1 MKAEFMPGDIA
12 AVRKYP
18 FLPPSRHVGWLPYVW
33 LIYLMNFVIEPAFG
47 HASALEWV
55 LTGLGVLAFLPLYFL
70 GYWICGHRSAW
81 LASGMWLLGALFAHW
96 NPAASCFVIYAAAC
110 VHDVGEPKVAWR
122 WIGAFFGLTALQSWV
137 MHLSPYYWTVAL
149 CFTPLVGAVMI
160 DLHRKRKMDCRLELA
175 QDEIDRLAR
184 IAERERI
191 ARDLHDL
198 LGHTLSVIVLKSEL
212 ASKLAETDPPRAA
225 QEIRDVERISREAL
239 TEVRAAVRG
248 YHSVG
253 LDAEL
258 EHAREALTAA
268 GIEFDSKVEPVTVS
282 ASQESVLALAIRE
295 AVTNVVRHAGAKSC
309 QLALRC
315 RYFGCELEIA
325 DDGRGGSDPDGFG
338 LSGMRER
345 VETLGGTLERDGS
358 EGMRLIL
365 RLPVPGANRNAASGP
380 AVSGMP
386 ATGTQASET
395 HR

>member
-1 MKAEFMPGDIA
+1 MKAEFMRGDIA

-18 FLPPSRHVGWLPYVW
+18 FLPPNRHLGWLPYVW
-33 LIYLMNFVIEPAFG
+33 LIYIGYFLVEPSFN

-55 LTGLGVLAFLPLYFL
+55 LTGLAVAVFLPLYFL
-70 GYWICGHRSAW
+70 AHWTDGPRSVWIA
-81 LASGMWLLGALFAHW
+81 AAMWLIGALFAPW
-96 NPAASCFVIYAAAC
+96 NPAACAFPIYAAAV
-110 VHDVGEPKVAWR
+110 VHDAGEPPVAWR
-122 WIGAFFGLTALQSWV
+122 WIGVIFALTALESWLL
-137 MHLSPYYWTVAL
+137 HLTPFYWVSAL
-149 CFTPLVGAVMI
+149 VFVPLVGAILI
-160 DLHRKRKMDCRLELA
+160 DSRRRRKMDCRLELA
-175 QDEIDRLAR
+175 HDEIDRLAR

-212 ASKLAETDPPRAA
+212 AAKLAEKDPQRAA

-258 EHAREALTAA
+258 THAREALTAA
-268 GIEFDSKVEPVTVS
+268 GIAFDAQVEPITIS

-295 AVTNVVRHAGAKSC
+295 AVTNVVRHAGAKTC
-309 QLALRC
+309 KLALRC

-325 DDGRGGSDPDGFG
+325 DDGRGGSSPDGFG

-365 RLPVPGANRNAASGP
+365 RLPVPG
-380 AVSGMP
+380 VSGAVGNGM
-386 ATGTQASET
+386 QASET
-395 HR
+395 QG